1 MWIVQIWDVT
11 QGKHLLYIDILSY
24 NTCCFYFFF
33 MILLSVLFK
42 FCWIAKVV
50 IFSFSIYLL
59 WKYLVF
65 VYSLSIICVLFYKWS
80 GCKSLLGLLLSLHV
94 CCLLSEVAVYMNTTE
109 VLWHSHTV
117 LVICWVSF
125 IHLTI
130 PIHSVEW
137 KSSLFKLLN
146 FKSCYV
152 LIWANTFDWIQKFL
166 QIMGLDSCFFISE
179 MSTQCCNIYRAMHD
193 FLELSTW
200 FY

>member
-1 MWIVQIWDVT
+1 MLD
-11 QGKHLLYIDILSY
+11 SY
-24 NTCCFYFFF
+24 GCY
-33 MILLSVLFK
+33 S
-42 FCWIAKVV
+42 
-50 IFSFSIYLL
+50 SFSIYLL

-109 VLWHSHTV
+109 VLWHSLTV

-137 KSSLFKLLN
+137 KSSLFKFLN
-146 FKSCYV
+146 FKSGYV
-152 LIWANTFDWIQKFL
+152 LIWAKTLIEYKSFYRSWVSILVFL
-166 QIMGLDSCFFISE
+166 YLKCQVNVAIYIGQCMIYLNWALGL
-179 MSTQCCNIYRAMHD
+179 TNA
-193 FLELSTW
+193 
-200 FY
+200 